1 MNKKIFLVIL
11 VVLFLIFCYFSYYFC
26 KYFYTAKTNY
36 HQINACLNNEK
47 DYYNKM
53 FELLLPRMLIHKVKI
68 ESKTHELLRLDWS
81 EKLASDYAIKKSDA
95 LISYGVGYN
104 TTFENTYIEN
114 FQKPV
119 YAFDCGISVLPI
131 SKDGFNFY
139 SECIATDA
147 FITEYPN
154 QIPSGKIHTYKEM
167 LNSLNLADKK
177 VFIQMD
183 ISGAEN
189 AAIPQILDNTD
200 NITGMIIT
208 FYLHDSQKIIET
220 IPILD
225 KLNEKFILVS
235 RFASPSITC
244 PVEIKSKYYNGNPCN
259 YLFVLSYINKNLIDK
274 NEISWNQK
282 TTKIY
287 KYKPIDNTK
296 YYIIAD
302 NNISLIVTFTEKLK
316 ELKNNIW
323 KTQYQE

>member
-1 MNKKIFLVIL
+1 MNKKFFLVIL
-11 VVLFLIFCYFSYYFC
+11 VVLFLVFCYVSYCFC

-36 HQINACLNNEK
+36 HQINTCLNNKK
-47 DYYNKM
+47 DYYNRM
-53 FELLLPRMLIHKVKI
+53 FELLLPKMLIHKVKI
-68 ESKTHELLRLDWS
+68 ESKTNELLRLDWS
-81 EKLASDYAIKKSDA
+81 EKLASDYAIKNSDA

-104 TTFENTYIEN
+104 NTFENTYIEN
-114 FQKPV
+114 FKKPV
-119 YAFDCGISVLPI
+119 YAFDCGISVPP
-131 SKDGFNFY
+131 SANEGFNFY

-147 FITEYPN
+147 FITKYPN

-189 AAIPQILDNTD
+189 AAIPQILDASD
-200 NITGMIIT
+200 NITGIIIT

-235 RFASPSITC
+235 RFASPGITC

-274 NEISWNQK
+274 DEISWTQK
-282 TTKIY
+282 TTKLY
-287 KYKPIDNTK
+287 KFKPIGSTK

-302 NNISLIVTFTEKLK
+302 NNISLIVTFTEKSK
-316 ELKNNIW
+316 ELKNSIW